1 MKEKMLSFVCQKE
14 SHLIVKITKQKKR
27 AEDMMYMYDG
37 LYIYS
42 YNISCFPSVLDLK
55 VGDCLNEY
63 EIEKSRVF

>member
-1 MKEKMLSFVCQKE
+1 MKDVFLFFVCQEE

-27 AEDMMYMYDG
+27 AKDMMLNNDG
-37 LYIYS
+37 LYIHS

-63 EIEKSRVF
+63 EVEKSRVF